1 MATSI
6 DDLLKL
12 ANVSVQLNNAAN
24 QQDPT
29 MQMAMQYL
37 AQQQAAEQNSAQ
49 LGLSERQL
57 GMQEQQLAAQTKNAE
72 LAAMMDGIRA
82 YAQTVGADPERLLE
96 MLAATSPQLGQA
108 IQQGTDRATAG
119 QVSALLPQVR
129 NVYSTNVKTPDKIG
143 SALDTLLTQAGIGW
157 NSPAAQQIPWNDLNQ
172 EFWPGQQGD
181 TQSTTQVPDPRF
193 TQAGEVGRRIGNKV
207 GLGGKSILDQ
217 IYDVIPNLINT
228 LNPVAEGALGAVG
241 IPANFGRMPSWSEA
255 WNQTAA
261 NYPAMINDLIMGA
274 GQPTSIPSPSTPPQT
289 PLLQPNQPLN
299 IADIVRRNR

>member
-12 ANVSVQLNNAAN
+12 ANISVQLNNAAN

-57 GMQEQQLAAQTKNAE
+57 ALSEQELAGRTQNAE

-119 QVSALLPQVR
+119 QVSALLPQMR

-143 SALDTLLTQAGIGW
+143 PALDTLLTQAGIGW
-157 NSPAAQQIPWNDLNQ
+157 NSPAAQQIPWSDLNQ
-172 EFWPGQQGD
+172 EFWPGQQGG
-181 TQSTTQVPDPRF
+181 TQSATQVPDPRF
-193 TQAGEVGRRIGNKV
+193 TQAGEVGRRIGNTV

-241 IPANFGRMPSWSEA
+241 IPANFGRMPSWSEQ

-261 NYPAMINDLIMGA
+261 NYPVMINDLIMGT

-289 PLLQPNQPLN
+289 PLLQSNQPLN